1 MFFLHY
7 GSSFC
12 TFKILM
18 GERGEIGKEKGL
30 ELVHNSFIQLI
41 LLIFPFS
48 NVTKIVS
55 MKRSDA

>member
-12 TFKILM
+12 TFKISM
-18 GERGEIGKEKGL
+18 GERGEIGKQKGL

-55 MKRSDA
+55 M